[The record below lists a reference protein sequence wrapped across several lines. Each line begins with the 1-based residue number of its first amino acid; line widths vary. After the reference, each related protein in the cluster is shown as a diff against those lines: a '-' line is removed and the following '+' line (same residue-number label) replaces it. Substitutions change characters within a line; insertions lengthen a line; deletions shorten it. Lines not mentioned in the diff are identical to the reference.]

1 MLINLILFF
10 VASLNIFADEVVQL
24 ENIYVA
30 DIKTERVNWFEANK
44 FCDELNISQERLIN
58 NAKEDYNYKL
68 ISNWRLPNRYELR
81 LIYDNLSLFKN
92 LNNGDWLWTCK
103 QVENYKDFIWLL
115 GFFNGYDLFTN
126 KKDLGSFVCVQDKK

>member
-1 MLINLILFF
+1 MFKNLFLFI
-10 VASLNIFADEVVQL
+10 AIYLNVFADEVVKL

-44 FCDELNISQERLIN
+44 FCDELNIS
-58 NAKEDYNYKL
+58 K
-68 ISNWRLPNRYELR
+68 NWRLPNRYELR

-115 GFFNGYDLFTN
+115 GFYNGYDLFTH
-126 KKDLGSFVCVQDKK
+126 KKDFGSFVCVKTAN